1 MEEQIISKYEKML
14 ISKEHKIFIAG
25 HKGMVGNAIK
35 QSLIR
40 KGYLNLLCP
49 SREELNLLDFNKVEN
64 WFKNNSPDIV
74 ILAAAKVGGIYA
86 NSNYPVEF
94 LLENLKIQN
103 NVIENA
109 WKYKVKRFLFLGSSC
124 IYPKLAKQP
133 LKEEYLLNGSLEK
146 TNESYAIAKIAG
158 IKLCNAL
165 RNQYGFDVISLMP
178 TNLYGKGD
186 NYHSRNSHVLPSMIN
201 RFYEAKIKGTKE
213 VMCWGTGSPKR
224 EFLFVDDL
232 AEASIFV
239 LEKVSKKNKNL
250 YDNENNFNGIINVG
264 SGTEISIKELAK
276 LVSSIIGYEGK
287 IIWDNSKPDGTP
299 RKLLDVSRLNK
310 IGWKSK
316 TTLQKG
322 IEITLKSYIDELKTK
337 KIRF

>member
-1 MEEQIISKYEKML
+1 ML
-14 ISKEHKIFIAG
+14 GNIKVKIF
-25 HKGMVGNAIK
+25 AI
-35 QSLIR
+35 
-40 KGYLNLLCP
+40 P
-49 SREELNLLDFNKVEN
+49 
-64 WFKNNSPDIV
+64 
-74 ILAAAKVGGIYA
+74 
-86 NSNYPVEF
+86 
-94 LLENLKIQN
+94 
-103 NVIENA
+103 
-109 WKYKVKRFLFLGSSC
+109 SSC

-146 TNESYAIAKIAG
+146 TNDAYAIAKIAG

-165 RNQYGFDVISLMP
+165 RNQYGFDAISLMP

-201 RFYEAKIKGTKE
+201 RFYEAKIKDTKE

-232 AEASIFV
+232 AEASISV
-239 LEKVSKKNKNL
+239 LEKVSKRNKHL

-316 TTLQKG
+316 TTFQKG
-322 IEITLKSYIDELKTK
+322 IEQTLKSYIYELEKK
-337 KIRF
+337 KIYF